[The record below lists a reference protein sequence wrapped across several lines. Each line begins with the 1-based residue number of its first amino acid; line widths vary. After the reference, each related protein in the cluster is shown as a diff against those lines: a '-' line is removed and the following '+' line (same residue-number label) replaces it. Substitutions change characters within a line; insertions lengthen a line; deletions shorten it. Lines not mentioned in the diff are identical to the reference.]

1 MAFLLTLFMTTWCR
15 LENKRRDKA
24 SGEEGGA
31 RREVTREQR
40 LLEKEMADASPYFR
54 YSA

>member
-1 MAFLLTLFMTTWCR
+1 MTTWCR
-15 LENKRRDKA
+15 LENRRRDKA
-24 SGEEGGA
+24 SEEDAAG

-40 LLEKEMADASPYFR
+40 LLEKEMADASPFFR